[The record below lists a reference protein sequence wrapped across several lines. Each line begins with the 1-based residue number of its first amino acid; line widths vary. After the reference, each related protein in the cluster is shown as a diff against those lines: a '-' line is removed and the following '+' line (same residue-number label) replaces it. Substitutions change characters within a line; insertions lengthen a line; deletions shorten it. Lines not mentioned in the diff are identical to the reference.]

1 MGRTSKHVKQ
11 LKSEKAKVKLKTS
24 KKAKLLPKGLNVT
37 NTSFKTKKIVIQ
49 EQLKQQDSSEI
60 LSRRKLNV
68 KVIKIII
75 DIKKFKFFSEE
86 L

>member
-1 MGRTSKHVKQ
+1 MGRTTKHVKQ
-11 LKSEKAKVKLKTS
+11 LKSEKTKVKLKTS
-24 KKAKLLPKGLNVT
+24 KKPQVLPKGLNVT

-68 KVIKIII
+68 KVICV
-75 DIKKFKFFSEE
+75 KFI
-86 L
+86 